1 MTRIA
6 IRDSTDSYNIGF
18 LDNTNGIK
26 YHSADL
32 EVYAQG
38 SAFLDL
44 KYYSKTQIVDVGM
57 RLAFVFREKD
67 YWMTVT
73 SVSRE
78 SEYEYQVEARSLSL
92 EALREVRSS
101 YKASRNMTFAEYLNV
116 FDPERS
122 IRLNVNT
129 ISDRSRKLEWTGED
143 TILARILSLATKFD
157 AEIAFETEL
166 NDDYSLKEFRL
177 NVHALNELGKD
188 RTGIPFRISNSQLKL
203 IKFKSSIDE
212 FYSAIRGTGK
222 DGLNISGL
230 DKKVYDDEKKLLF
243 YTSGGTIYAPQARDK
258 FISITNKK
266 TSDGYILREFDNTE
280 HATKE
285 ALYAYM
291 LGELKKHCEP
301 QIDYTIDGYIDAD
314 VNDKVLLIDDK
325 YTTDD
330 LMLTA
335 RVTKQKWSLINKL
348 QGNNR
353 TELSN
358 YVRVYSE
365 IADELITRMNALIE
379 ANKVYDVQ
387 ILTTN
392 GYSFKNGFGETTLTA
407 RVMDGAKDVTNE
419 FRLTWFKNSTEY
431 SHDASIIV
439 RAGSIDEL
447 ATYLIIAEK
456 DGRERGR
463 NELTVFNVKDGQP
476 GKTPVVHLAWADSAD
491 GSVGFSLELPTTK
504 IPKYRGYYVDYSSVA
519 STNPKVYK
527 WERNPD
533 DAAKVADEAKDKA
546 DAADSKADSAID
558 TANSAKDTADEASK
572 QTALV
577 NGLANAAKEL
587 ADKAKADAAEAN
599 RLIGL
604 TNSEISKL
612 NTNVDNVRSDLSSAE
627 TELNSKIETVKTT
640 LTQNYATKT
649 NLSETQLTLN
659 KTITESV
666 ASVKQEMS
674 EKYAVKSD
682 LTTLQGEYKSFKE
695 ETAKKFSQQISSIET
710 VQTNTTEAQK
720 LAGEAYNK
728 AQSATTSATNASST
742 ANSALD
748 KASDATNVANSASQN
763 ATNAV
768 ASANS
773 AVSTAN
779 AAKSNADKAIADV
792 AALTKTVTSQST
804 RIDQTS
810 NRIDQ
815 VASGVTEVGNKV
827 DSLKLVGENL
837 ILNGYGEF
845 GNNKNFNNYI
855 FDGAN
860 SYNNKP
866 SFKTSLKTALSIGNS
881 RIPIDINKAYQFSM
895 NIKSDN
901 NGKIYL
907 GWDEYDID
915 GYYISPT
922 YAIGFPNTTT
932 SLARDLNDGD
942 TVVYLESTANWVDS
956 NATYQNG
963 LIFWNYRDS
972 TGYLYPEG
980 VYSRNAWLDLYTKEN
995 VNKTNNTI
1003 TLKSSWNHG
1012 KITAGTRVS
1021 QSNSSGHKYR
1031 NFTNTSVPT
1040 SWTNTSF
1047 RIGEDHQLQAP
1058 YNFDAT
1064 RFSPAA
1070 KSIAFM
1076 GIWSYGTSVVDTY
1089 YINSVE
1095 FKDIDSKLSID
1106 GINNNLSN
1114 NYYQKTTVDSK
1125 LSTAV
1130 SGITAQYTQDITTKL
1145 GNYYDKSTIDSKL
1158 TIDGQGIAS
1167 YVKNTQSKLDNLQV
1181 GGRNYLTG
1189 THKDYK
1195 KFDLGQWAAILFSRN
1210 LSDLNLKVGDY
1221 IAASC
1226 DLKVPSNAIKGG
1238 RIRVQFFNT
1247 DADRLQYYGT
1257 ICNIGEEKKLKVT
1270 VRIDSN
1276 LLQYKRID
1284 LLIESTNTSIV
1295 ANESGIQSRHEKLE
1309 IGNMM
1314 TDWAPAPEDMATLTQ
1329 YTEVKQLA
1337 DQLSATVYDSAS
1349 GLVTKTTQ
1357 LANSYAIKQLNSS
1370 GDILTSLNLN
1380 ANTST
1385 AEIDAKLIRLN
1396 GYTKMD
1402 DAFVNKLA
1410 ANSIITNKI
1419 KSTEISGDYIRGGT
1433 IDGTIIKST
1442 GPNGTTKL
1450 TDGWFISTQN
1460 NAVGHYGAQ
1469 SVDMTIY
1476 DSGQYAGSTKL
1487 TYNGFI
1493 NEMKNNNG
1501 VFAKRKITFH
1511 AEGFK
1516 IEPEDTNVGTNLN
1529 SGMNLVGRKAYL
1541 DFVANTIHRDDA
1553 TPYYLRIIANEDGKS
1568 FIEST
1573 QGRLEIYTK
1582 NQEQLV
1588 VNSNYIPQTSMDNN
1602 TGIKQMVVAKPNESG
1617 SYMEIR
1623 NRANKAWGITVWQ
1636 SDQRL
1641 KNNIKP
1647 SILDSLDKINQLAVR
1662 QFNWRSDGKHEDF
1675 GLIAQ
1680 EVEQILPNAVFK
1692 VGDYY
1697 QIKDSG
1703 LIPVLIGAV
1712 QKLSNKVNLLE
1723 NIIYNTKGS
1732 NLL

>member
-18 LDNTNGIK
+18 FDNTNGIK
-26 YHSADL
+26 YHLADL

-44 KYYSKTQIVDVGM
+44 KYYSKKQIVDMGM
-57 RLAFVFREKD
+57 RLAFVFRGKD
-67 YWMTVT
+67 YWTTVT

-116 FDPERS
+116 FDPEHS

-129 ISDRSRKLEWTGED
+129 IANRSRKLEWTGED

-157 AEIAFETEL
+157 AEIEFETEL

-212 FYSAIRGTGK
+212 FYSAIRGSGK
-222 DGLNISGL
+222 DGLTISGL

-266 TSDGYILREFDNTE
+266 TSDGYIVREFDSTE
-280 HATKE
+280 HETKE

-335 RVTKQKWSLINKL
+335 RVTKQKWSLIDKL

-407 RVMDGAKDVTNE
+407 RVMDGPKDVTNE
-419 FRLTWFKNSTEY
+419 FNLTWFKNSTEY
-431 SHDASIIV
+431 AHTASINV
-439 RAGSIDEL
+439 QAGSIDEL

-463 NELTVFNVKDGQP
+463 NELTVFNVRDGQP

-491 GSVGFSLELPTTK
+491 GSVGFSLELPTNK
-504 IPKYRGYYVDYSSVA
+504 IPKYRGYYVDYSSAA

-604 TNSEISKL
+604 TNTEISKL
-612 NTNVDNVRSDLSSAE
+612 NTNVNNVRSDLSSAE

-659 KTITESV
+659 KTITDSV

-682 LTTLQGEYKSFKE
+682 LTTLQGEYNSFKE
-695 ETAKKFSQQISSIET
+695 ETAKKISQQVSSIET
-710 VQTNTTEAQK
+710 IQTNTTEAQK
-720 LAGEAYNK
+720 LAGNAYNK
-728 AQSATTSATNASST
+728 AQSAATSATNASST

-748 KASDATNVANSASQN
+748 KASDASSVANSASQN
-763 ATNAV
+763 ANSAV

-779 AAKSNADKAIADV
+779 TAKSNADKAIADV
-792 AALTKTVTSQST
+792 AALTKTVSSQST
-804 RIDQTS
+804 RIEQTS
-810 NRIDQ
+810 SKVEQ
-815 VASGVTEVGNKV
+815 VANSVVEIGNRTVGARNLIVNSEKYTANSPWQRTIQKV
-827 DSLKLVGENL
+827 DDWSITEMYFPVVKGQTYTFQFCTNRPVGYHKLDGGAKGEMHIMLFMQDDSL
-837 ILNGYGEF
+837 
-845 GNNKNFNNYI
+845 
-855 FDGAN
+855 
-860 SYNNKP
+860 
-866 SFKTSLKTALSIGNS
+866 
-881 RIPIDINKAYQFSM
+881 
-895 NIKSDN
+895 
-901 NGKIYL
+901 
-907 GWDEYDID
+907 
-915 GYYISPT
+915 
-922 YAIGFPNTTT
+922 
-932 SLARDLNDGD
+932 
-942 TVVYLESTANWVDS
+942 
-956 NATYQNG
+956 
-963 LIFWNYRDS
+963 
-972 TGYLYPEG
+972 
-980 VYSRNAWLDLYTKEN
+980 
-995 VNKTNNTI
+995 
-1003 TLKSSWNHG
+1003 
-1012 KITAGTRVS
+1012 
-1021 QSNSSGHKYR
+1021 
-1031 NFTNTSVPT
+1031 
-1040 SWTNTSF
+1040 
-1047 RIGEDHQLQAP
+1047 
-1058 YNFDAT
+1058 
-1064 RFSPAA
+1064 
-1070 KSIAFM
+1070 
-1076 GIWSYGTSVVDTY
+1076 
-1089 YINSVE
+1089 INSNNFRYIV
-1095 FKDIDSKLSID
+1095 DIDSRNVKSKNGKYYYTFKVQTEYDYKRALIRID
-1106 GINNNLSN
+1106 GHSDGTTKYDLRCWNIQAEDGDFDSTWQPPVESLVTNDNLAN
-1114 NYYQKTTVDSK
+1114 NYYAKTTVDSK

-1130 SGITAQYTQDITTKL
+1130 SGITAQYKQDIETKL

-1158 TIDGQGIAS
+1158 TIDGTGIS
-1167 YVKNTQSKLDNLQV
+1167 TYVKNTQSKLDNLQV

-1195 KFDLGQWAAILFSRN
+1195 KFDLGQWVAILFSRN

-1221 IAASC
+1221 ITASC

-1238 RIRVQFFNT
+1238 RIRVQFFNS
-1247 DADRLQYYGT
+1247 DADRLNYYGE
-1257 ICNIGEEKKLKVT
+1257 ICNIGEEKKIKLT
-1270 VRIDSN
+1270 VRIDST
-1276 LLQYKRID
+1276 LVGYQRID
-1284 LLIESTNTSIV
+1284 FLINSTNTNITELET
-1295 ANESGIQSRHEKLE
+1295 NIQSRHEKLE

-1314 TDWAPAPEDMATLTQ
+1314 TDWSPAPEDMATLTQ

-1337 DQLSATVYDSAS
+1337 DRISSTVYDSS
-1349 GLVTKTTQ
+1349 TGLTTKVNQ
-1357 LANSYAIKQLNSS
+1357 LANKYAITALNSA
-1370 GDILTSLNLN
+1370 GDILASLNLN

-1385 AEIDAKLIRLN
+1385 AEINAKLIRLN
-1396 GYTKMD
+1396 GSTKMD
-1402 DAFVNKLA
+1402 DAFVNKLV

-1419 KSTEISGDYIRGGT
+1419 KATEISGDYIKGGT
-1433 IDGTIIKST
+1433 IDGTIVKST

-1450 TDGWFISTQN
+1450 ADGWFISTQN

-1476 DSGQYAGSTKL
+1476 DSGKYAGSTKL
-1487 TYNGFI
+1487 TCNGFI
-1493 NEMKNNNG
+1493 NEMKNKDG

-1516 IEPEDTNVGTNLN
+1516 IEPEKTNVGTNLN

-1541 DFVANTIHRDDA
+1541 DFVANTTYRDDT
-1553 TPYYLRIIANEDGKS
+1553 TPYHLRIIANEDGKS

-1602 TGIKQMVVAKPNESG
+1602 TGIKQMIVAKPNESG
-1617 SYMEIR
+1617 TYMEVR
-1623 NRANKAWGITVWQ
+1623 NRAGKAWGINMWL

-1641 KNNIKP
+1641 KDNITSP
-1647 SILDSLDKINQLAVR
+1647 TQDALETVNQLQVR
-1662 QFNWRSDGKHEDF
+1662 QFDWKSDNVHEDF

-1680 EVEQILPNAVFK
+1680 EVEQVLPNAVFK

-1712 QKLSNKVNLLE
+1712 QKLSKKVNLLE
-1723 NIIYNTKGS
+1723 SIIYNTKGG

>member
-6 IRDSTDSYNIGF
+6 IRDSTDSYNIDF

-57 RLAFVFREKD
+57 RLAFVFRGKD

-116 FDPERS
+116 FDPEHS

-157 AEIAFETEL
+157 AEIEFETEL

-222 DGLNISGL
+222 DGLSISGL

-266 TSDGYILREFDNTE
+266 TSDGYIVREFDSTE

-335 RVTKQKWSLINKL
+335 RVNKQKWSLIDKL

-379 ANKVYDVQ
+379 ANKVFDVQ

-407 RVMDGAKDVTNE
+407 RVMDGPKDVTNE
-419 FRLTWFKNSTEY
+419 FSLTWFKNSTEY
-431 SHDASIIV
+431 AHTASINV
-439 RAGSIDEL
+439 QAGSIDEL

-491 GSVGFSLELPTTK
+491 GSVGFTLELPTNK
-504 IPKYRGYYVDYSSVA
+504 IPKYRGYYVDYSTVA
-519 STNPKVYK
+519 STNPKLYK

-533 DAAKVADEAKDKA
+533 DAAKVADEAKDKVDSA
-546 DAADSKADSAID
+546 NSKADSAVSV
-558 TANSAKDTADEASK
+558 ANTAKDTADEASK

-577 NGLANAAKEL
+577 NELANTAKEL
-587 ADKAKADAAEAN
+587 ADKANADAAEAN

-604 TNSEISKL
+604 ANGEIDRL
-612 NTNVDNVRSDLSSAE
+612 NTDVSTAKSDLANAE
-627 TELNSKIETVKTT
+627 ADLNSKIETVKTT
-640 LTQNYATKT
+640 VTNDYAKKTELSDTK
-649 NLSETQLTLN
+649 LTLS
-659 KTITESV
+659 KTISESV

-674 EKYAVKSD
+674 ETYAVKSD
-682 LTTLQGEYKSFKE
+682 LTTLQGEYSSFKE
-695 ETAKKFSQQISSIET
+695 DTAKKISQQVSSI
-710 VQTNTTEAQK
+710 QTIQTDTTEAQR
-720 LAGEAYNK
+720 LANDALSK
-728 AQSATTSATNASST
+728 AQNAVTSATNASST
-742 ANSALD
+742 ASSAMT
-748 KASDATNVANSASQN
+748 KASDATSVANSASQN

-768 ASANS
+768 ASANT

-779 AAKSNADKAIADV
+779 TAKSNADKAISDV
-792 AALTKTVTSQST
+792 ASLTQTVSSQST

-810 NRIDQ
+810 NRIEQ
-815 VASGVTEVGNKV
+815 VASGVTEIGDRLDNLQVGGRNLLRHS
-827 DSLKLVGENL
+827 DVGTENL
-837 ILNGYGEF
+837 KYFHTEYTTIEVVAD
-845 GNNKNFNNYI
+845 GNI
-855 FDGAN
+855 
-860 SYNNKP
+860 
-866 SFKTSLKTALSIGNS
+866 
-881 RIPIDINKAYQFSM
+881 KAY
-895 NIKSDN
+895 
-901 NGKIYL
+901 KITA
-907 GWDEYDID
+907 D
-915 GYYISPT
+915 
-922 YAIGFPNTTT
+922 NTTNPKGVWC
-932 SLARDLNDGD
+932 SFNDGIKN
-942 TVVYLESTANWVDS
+942 LLAGR
-956 NATYQNG
+956 TY
-963 LIFWNYRDS
+963 
-972 TGYLYPEG
+972 T
-980 VYSRNAWLDLYTKEN
+980 YSLW
-995 VNKTNNTI
+995 
-1003 TLKSSWNHG
+1003 LKSSMVDNIAFDSIVHYQ
-1012 KITAGTRVS
+1012 TRTGAEIHVTTNLVYNVDS
-1021 QSNSSGHKYR
+1021 IQANTWTKVYVTFYVTKDCFFVPYFWFLQSNQVIYVYDIMLEEG
-1031 NFTNTSVPT
+1031 NTPSP
-1040 SWTNTSF
+1040 WQPAP
-1047 RIGEDHQLQAP
+1047 ED
-1058 YNFDAT
+1058 YND
-1064 RFSPAA
+1064 
-1070 KSIAFM
+1070 K
-1076 GIWSYGTSVVDTY
+1076 
-1089 YINSVE
+1089 
-1095 FKDIDSKLSID
+1095 ID
-1106 GINNNLSN
+1106 GINNNLTN
-1114 NYYQKTTVDSK
+1114 NYYAKTTVDSK

-1130 SGITAQYTQDITTKL
+1130 SGITAQYTSDINTKL
-1145 GNYYDKSTIDSKL
+1145 ANYYDKSTMDRKL
-1158 TIDGQGIAS
+1158 TIDGQGIET
-1167 YVKNTQSKLDNLQV
+1167 YVKDTKSKLDGLQLGGNNLLRKTTVSEENLQYFKTDNATV
-1181 GGRNYLTG
+1181 SVVTEG
-1189 THKDYK
+1189 
-1195 KFDLGQWAAILFSRN
+1195 
-1210 LSDLNLKVGDY
+1210 NLKYYKIRINDNLTTNSNGAHYLSNNGYYNLVKGKHYIFSYWIKVNVNYPFDFGNIGHYQVGNYRDSG
-1221 IAASC
+1221 IT
-1226 DLKVPSNAIKGG
+1226 G
-1238 RIRVQFFNT
+1238 
-1247 DADRLQYYGT
+1247 DRLHVDTNRKYNVSSLVANT
-1257 ICNIGEEKKLKVT
+1257 WTKVT
-1270 VRIDSN
+1270 
-1276 LLQYKRID
+1276 
-1284 LLIESTNTSIV
+1284 IEFDTLYDGYFIPYFWY
-1295 ANESGIQSRHEKLE
+1295 ARSGLE
-1309 IGNMM
+1309 ICVYDLMLEEGN
-1314 TDWAPAPEDMATLTQ
+1314 TPTAWSPAPEDMATLTQ

-1337 DQLSATVYDSAS
+1337 DQLSSTVYDSAS

-1357 LANSYAIKQLNSS
+1357 LANSYAIKQLNSA

-1385 AEIDAKLIRLN
+1385 AEINAKLIRLN
-1396 GYTKMD
+1396 GSTKMD
-1402 DAFVNKLA
+1402 DAFINKLV
-1410 ANSIITNKI
+1410 ANSIVTNKI
-1419 KSTEISGDYIRGGT
+1419 KSTEINGDIIKGGT
-1433 IDGTIIKST
+1433 IDGTIVKST
-1442 GPNGTTKL
+1442 GSNGTTKL
-1450 TDGWFISTQN
+1450 SDGWFISTQN
-1460 NAVGHYGAQ
+1460 NAVGQYGAQ
-1469 SVDMTIY
+1469 SVNMTIS
-1476 DSGQYAGSTKL
+1476 DSSGRYAGSTKL

-1493 NEMKNNNG
+1493 NEMKNKDG

-1516 IEPEDTNVGTNLN
+1516 IEPEKTNVGTNLN
-1529 SGMNLVGRKAYL
+1529 SGMHLVGRKAYL
-1541 DFVANTIHRDDA
+1541 DFVANTTYRDDT
-1553 TPYYLRIIANEDGKS
+1553 TPYHLRIIANEDGKS

-1588 VNSNYIPQTSMDNN
+1588 VNANYIPQTTMDNN
-1602 TGIKQMVVAKPNESG
+1602 MGIKRMVVAKPNTSG
-1617 SYMEIR
+1617 TYMEVQ
-1623 NRANKAWGITVWQ
+1623 NRAGKAWGVSVWA

-1641 KNNIKP
+1641 KSNIQSP
-1647 SILDSLDKINQLAVR
+1647 TQDALATLNQLQVR
-1662 QFNWRSDGKHEDF
+1662 QFDWKSDNVHEDF
-1675 GLIAQ
+1675 GLVAQ
-1680 EVEQILPNAVFK
+1680 EVEQVLPNAVFK